1 MIAFAGQQAG
11 QAGQARPGRTE
22 QDRTGQDRTRQDR
35 TEQGGKGQGTVTV
48 TDQDP
53 GSRKMSVVK
62 GSEDEN
68 REGVGMDGS
77 RVVKIFELD
86 AAQGFV
92 GLGWLCNCSAL
103 TAAATT
109 RKRRR
114 KKKGATSA
122 HGKRPSGS
130 ATAETS
136 KRQQQQEAAGAA
148 AVATGAGTVRE

>member
-1 MIAFAGQQAG
+1 
-11 QAGQARPGRTE
+11 
-22 QDRTGQDRTRQDR
+22 
-35 TEQGGKGQGTVTV
+35 
-48 TDQDP
+48 
-53 GSRKMSVVK
+53 MSVVK

-92 GLGWLCNCSAL
+92 GLGWLCNGSHSGDDD
-103 TAAATT
+103 
-109 RKRRR
+109 
-114 KKKGATSA
+114 KKKKTEKKEP
-122 HGKRPSGS
+122 HQLMGKRPSGS

-136 KRQQQQEAAGAA
+136 KRQRQQQEAGGGAAAAAAAA

>member
-1 MIAFAGQQAG
+1 
-11 QAGQARPGRTE
+11 
-22 QDRTGQDRTRQDR
+22 
-35 TEQGGKGQGTVTV
+35 
-48 TDQDP
+48 
-53 GSRKMSVVK
+53 MSVVK

-92 GLGWLCNCSAL
+92 GLGWLCKCSAL
-103 TAAATT
+103 SQ
-109 RKRRR
+109 RRR
-114 KKKGATSA
+114 RQEKEDGKKKGATSA